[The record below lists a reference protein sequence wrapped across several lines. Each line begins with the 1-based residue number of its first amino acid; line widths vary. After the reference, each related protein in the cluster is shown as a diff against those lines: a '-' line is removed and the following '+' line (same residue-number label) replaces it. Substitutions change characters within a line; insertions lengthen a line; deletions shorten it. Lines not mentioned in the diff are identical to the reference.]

1 VTTMTA
7 GPATAGSAPPHIVDP
22 AAVVAMPVAP
32 RILRSIQLSLH
43 WAGRAGLLF
52 WRAGLLLKR
61 LLGQ

>member
-1 VTTMTA
+1 
-7 GPATAGSAPPHIVDP
+7 
-22 AAVVAMPVAP
+22 MPVAP

-52 WRAGLLLKR
+52 WRAGLLFWRAGLLFWRAGLLFWRAGLLLKR